1 MCKIKLILITL
12 LSSMLIFSS
21 CGKWSS
27 EEAATSAMS
36 EESSGI
42 VEILRGKIEISKNE
56 DIDNE
61 SSYLLT
67 MPDYGTI
74 LKGFDGNGDIEQFII
89 SGIDGDDYPVITV
102 EIQGT
107 DDQTL
112 NLDSPE
118 VRAALEKELTKE
130 INELIEAESREED

>member
-1 MCKIKLILITL
+1 MIVMCKIKLILITL

-21 CGKWSS
+21 CGKRPS

-42 VEILRGKIEISKNE
+42 VEILRGKIEISRKE

-67 MPDYGTI
+67 MPVYGTI
-74 LKGFDGNGDIEQFII
+74 LKGFDGDGDIEQFII
-89 SGIDGDDYPVITV
+89 SSIDGNGNVKILRT
-102 EIQGT
+102 
-107 DDQTL
+107 
-112 NLDSPE
+112 
-118 VRAALEKELTKE
+118 
-130 INELIEAESREED
+130 